1 MTSGDQLQIATP
13 EGICFSL
20 KLAGP
25 MVRFLAWLI
34 DFLIVMTASIVIGL
48 GFGVFG
54 LLSPD
59 VASAMGIVSLF
70 VLQVGYGI
78 GMEWSR
84 QGQTIGKRAMGI
96 RVVDAAGL
104 RLQLHQVVMRN
115 LLRFVDSLPLFYLVG
130 GIAMLLNRSLQRLG
144 DLAANTVVVRVDR
157 VAEPDLEQLFAGK
170 FNSLRTHPHLV
181 ARLRQKVSAEE
192 AATALQAVVRR
203 GELEDGPRVE
213 LFRELGEHFRTK
225 VEFPPDT
232 VEGIADE
239 QYVRNVV
246 DVLYRTTDLLGKR
259 PAKETEPADQP
270 PVGTTM
276 R

>member
-1 MTSGDQLQIATP
+1 MTSGDRLLIATP

-34 DFLIVMTASIVIGL
+34 DFLIVMAASVLIGL
-48 GFGVFG
+48 AFGVFG

-84 QGQTIGKRAMGI
+84 QGQTFGKRAMGI
-96 RVVDAAGL
+96 RVVDASGL

-157 VAEPDLEQLFAGK
+157 APEPDLEQLFAGK
-170 FNSLRTHPHLV
+170 FNSLRKHPHLV
-181 ARLRQKVSAEE
+181 ARLRQKVSAVE

-213 LFRELGEHFRTK
+213 LFRELAEHFRGR

-246 DVLYRTTDLLGKR
+246 DVLYRTTDQVGKR
-259 PAKETEPADQP
+259 PARGMEPADQL
-270 PVGTTM
+270 PVGTTIL
-276 R
+276 